1 MVDQS
6 GAQHSQPN
14 SEQFRR
20 VIPTSGLP
28 IGLTA
33 DFTETALLFNVSF
46 CPNFLPILP
55 FPSLLQELMPR
66 SQVNL
71 LHTDLHL
78 RVCILGNPTH
88 SSWYQKYP
96 QTRDGVLELAH

>member
-1 MVDQS
+1 MADQRMVQN
-6 GAQHSQPN
+6 SQPD

-28 IGLTA
+28 IGLTE
-33 DFTETALLFNVSF
+33 DFTETALLFNFSF
-46 CPNFLPILP
+46 CPNFLPVLP
-55 FPSLLQELMPR
+55 FPSLLQELMP
-66 SQVNL
+66 SSPVNL

-88 SSWYQKYP
+88 GSQYQKYP
-96 QTRDGVLELAH
+96 